1 MPSWKNVHRA
11 GNPINRINVMDYL
24 YISYKVDRGVAL
36 ITLSRPEKL
45 NAYTPD
51 MGEELVAAFRSAFKQ
66 DSVKAIVL
74 AGSGRGFCAGADR
87 AYLQGKVASCGHKL
101 GEEYFLT
108 GFAAELA
115 SSPKLLIAAV
125 NGIAS
130 GIGATMTLPFDL
142 RLASDKAYFDFPFVR
157 LGLAPGFG
165 CSYFLPR
172 LVGAGGAADV
182 MLNSRRLSADSAHR
196 LGLVQQIIPAQQL
209 IDTAVAMARTVSSA
223 PAGVVAQ
230 CKQLLTNSVGSSLT
244 ECTQREQFASRKL
257 TAHVLAT
264 TH

>member
-1 MPSWKNVHRA
+1 
-11 GNPINRINVMDYL
+11 MDYL

-36 ITLSRPEKL
+36 ITLNRPEKL

-51 MGEELVAAFRSAFKQ
+51 MGEELVTAFRSAFEQ
-66 DSVKAIVL
+66 DTVKAIVL

-87 AYLQGKVASCGHKL
+87 AYFQGKVASCGHKL

-108 GFAAELA
+108 EFTAELIA
-115 SSPKLLIAAV
+115 SQKLLIAAV

-142 RLASDKAYFDFPFVR
+142 RLASDQAYFDFPFAR

-172 LVGAGGAADV
+172 LVGAGSAADV
-182 MLNSRRLSADSAHR
+182 LLNSRRLSAETAHR

-209 IDTAVAMARTVSSA
+209 IDTAVAMARTISSA

-230 CKQLLTNSVGSSLT
+230 CKQLLSNSGSSSLA
-244 ECTQREQFASRKL
+244 ECTQREQLASREL
-257 TAHVLAT
+257 AACGLAT